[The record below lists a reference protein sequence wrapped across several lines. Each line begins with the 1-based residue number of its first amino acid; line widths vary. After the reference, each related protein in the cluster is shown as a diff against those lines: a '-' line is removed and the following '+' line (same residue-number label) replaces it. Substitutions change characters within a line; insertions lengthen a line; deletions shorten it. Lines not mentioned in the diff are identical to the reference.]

1 MSKTIAVA
9 VLALSLAACSDDLVN
24 DASDHGSAED
34 VGSLTDAETM
44 DTTNG
49 GDAATADFGVDGGD
63 LSDAGPTD
71 MTSSDMTSSD
81 MTSNDMSLTD
91 TSLTDDM
98 SLPDANPSDMSST
111 DVGADATADMAINDA
126 GAEDDAGSGG
136 YDTTGWTMMRWVKS
150 DSASTGTPDS
160 YFFDVDAG
168 SPIAASITG
177 GGSGT
182 WSVNVFGGMTNTL
195 YCTGAPGCQV
205 MLDPQD
211 TVVIVTAV
219 TTAIGS
225 YTLTVDY
232 AGQGPR

>member
-1 MSKTIAVA
+1 MFKIIAIAV
-9 VLALSLAACSDDLVN
+9 LSLSLAACSDDLVN
-24 DASDHGSAED
+24 EDSSFVDAGDQSSTED
-34 VGSLTDAETM
+34 VGSLTDAETT
-44 DTTNG
+44 DAANG

-63 LSDAGPTD
+63 VADTGPAD
-71 MTSSDMTSSD
+71 MDHAD
-81 MTSNDMSLTD
+81 MTSNDMNLTD
-91 TSLTDDM
+91 M
-98 SLPDANPSDMSST
+98 SQPDANPSDMSST
-111 DVGADATADMAINDA
+111 DMGADATGDMASNDA
-126 GAEDDAGSGG
+126 GVEEDAGSGG

-195 YCTGAPGCQV
+195 YCTGAPSCQV

-211 TVVIVTAV
+211 TVVIVTAI